1 MASND
6 TISTTLKYIQ
16 RDIEEI
22 KNDIKDMK
30 EDYVSQAE
38 FKPVRTIVYSL
49 VGLTLTAVVTAL
61 LALVIR
67 TQ

>member
-6 TISTTLKYIQ
+6 TINTTLKYIQ

-22 KNDIKDMK
+22 KKDIKEMK
-30 EDYVSQAE
+30 DDYVSQAE